1 MSKETTIR
9 KGVYTRQQFLDKIE
23 VNEDDCD
30 EIIGKSMELVE
41 FISSLEMGDY
51 YSKQIKKLI
60 PSYSV
65 VFSIDDYIFD
75 LRETNCSYRQTLI
88 DNKNEIQSLLVE
100 LLNSQSWADEN
111 KIYNIKGDLVM
122 GDKLA
127 GDKVGRDKIL

>member
-30 EIIGKSMELVE
+30 EIREKSMELVE

-60 PSYSV
+60 PLHSV
-65 VFSIDDYIFD
+65 VLWVGDYIPD
-75 LRETNCSYRQTLI
+75 RREANCKYRQTLI
-88 DNKNEIQSLLVE
+88 DNKNKIQSLLVE
-100 LLNSQSWADEN
+100 LLSSQSWADEN
-111 KIYNIKGDLVM
+111 KTYNIKGDLVM
-122 GDKLA
+122 GDKPA